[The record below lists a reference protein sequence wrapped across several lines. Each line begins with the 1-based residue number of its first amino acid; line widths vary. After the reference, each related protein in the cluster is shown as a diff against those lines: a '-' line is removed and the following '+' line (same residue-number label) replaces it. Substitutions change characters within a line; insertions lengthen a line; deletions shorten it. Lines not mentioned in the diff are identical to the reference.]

1 MNGWRR
7 VLACAALLLL
17 TKGAGAV
24 GGDWRLATLEL
35 PPSIASSLPNQGYYA
50 VLLRRVLA
58 EFGAQPQFVFL
69 PAQRAYQDTASGG
82 YDAAFPYKRTPE
94 REQLFLFSEP
104 FYVARV
110 RVFLNADRRWQPETV
125 AELRGRRGC
134 TLIGAQSP
142 DLLQRDIDQG
152 LVPMQRV
159 SLIEACFRMLQ
170 LGRVDFAV
178 AGQNTGWAA
187 VRQLA
192 AQGKGDRGDVLGRGA
207 AAAAGDVEE
216 AAARE
221 LLHQRGGDRRRLV
234 EAGLAHRVGQA
245 GVGVAADEGVGGHL
259 ASSSM

>member
-94 REQLFLFSEP
+94 CEQLFLFSEP

-192 AQGKGDRGDVLGRGA
+192 AQGKGFHMADFVLAEEPVALAFPRALPESA
-207 AAAAGDVEE
+207 ARLRAFNAALKKLRAAGVLQQIE
-216 AAARE
+216 AQHVPAPPGAP
-221 LLHQRGGDRRRLV
+221 
-234 EAGLAHRVGQA
+234 
-245 GVGVAADEGVGGHL
+245 
-259 ASSSM
+259 